1 MKNRP
6 RDVAVS
12 FHPHGRWMVLT
23 ALAAAV
29 AAAVS
34 GCGSDGD
41 GGSTTPTPTP
51 TTIAGTVAVGAAV
64 PGATIT
70 IKDADAAT
78 ADLTASAGA
87 NGEYSIDV
95 SALKAPLLL
104 SASGTLNGEPV
115 SVVAV
120 VPTLAGNDANT
131 ANVTSLTNA
140 VAALIAPGGDLNALA
155 TPTAIAAVNA
165 QTVVDASTLV
175 VNTLKS
181 NPAFADLLG
190 ANFDPLKTAFTA
202 NGSGIDSVLDQ
213 VQVQV
218 GSSGVSIANL
228 TAPVSDS
235 GAPPEPVQLTQAQV
249 ATPTQAPSLP
259 ASEPASNL
267 PSVADMTAIAK
278 KFESC
283 LALPLE
289 QRVTMDAN
297 KEVTAVPAAACNFG
311 VGDWKSDGGGW
322 VERMGMNTFR
332 YAANTGMRVG
342 QPTVA
347 TVLAPPNDSGTTFQH
362 PYCNTQTCVIMYVP
376 MTTASGKA
384 SGGFFTLAKVNGAWA
399 FVGNQLPYAMGVE
412 QRLNRLVAV
421 NTALAEANPSD
432 YFLQD
437 RIESTIR
444 LTFNPDASMT
454 DTANVRAVVWKG
466 PGLPAAGVVTHRSQR
481 CGTDDRFPITNQ
493 DGVLTVNNSSSI
505 QWWNNGGGTD
515 FKIDAAKVDGTA
527 LTMAAPTSNW
537 AGTASP
543 LNQDYRATPFTGTIP
558 AWSMYTAEIYYFSNT
573 GTTPDEVIKVRNSTA
588 YERASAG
595 AAKNWPALAQT
606 TIDAYLK
613 PTGTHAGSLTTLAHT
628 IDWSNP
634 SDGYVNFGYLVSQN
648 RITATNSQNETS
660 STYWKRGNM
669 LFRIG
674 AAGDTTAL
682 GYEWAPNRSG
692 VGLSAVTPAGS
703 SSTVANSGN
712 SPNPR
717 CTGDEVLPLDGHAS
731 RSSYRELG
739 LQVRDSNRKLS
750 QLIHFWRN

>member
-1 MKNRP
+1 MKNKP
-6 RDVAVS
+6 RYVAAS
-12 FHPHGRWMVLT
+12 LHPRGRWMVLT

-34 GCGSDGD
+34 GCGSDSD

-70 IKDADAAT
+70 IKDADAGT
-78 ADLTASAGA
+78 ADLTASADA
-87 NGEYSIDV
+87 NGKYSIDV

-190 ANFDPLKTAFTA
+190 ANFDPLTTAFTA

-278 KFESC
+278 KFEAC

-289 QRVTMDAN
+289 QRVTMDAS
-297 KEVTAVPAAACNFG
+297 KEVTAVVSDTCRFG
-311 VGDWKSDGGGW
+311 VANWKSDGGGW
-322 VERMGMNTFR
+322 VERMGNGIFR
-332 YAANTGMRVG
+332 YAANTGLKVG

-362 PYCNTQTCVIMYVP
+362 PYCNTVTCVIMYVP

-384 SGGFFTLAKVNGAWA
+384 GGGFFTLAKVGDSWE

-421 NTALAEANPSD
+421 NTTLAAANPSN

-437 RIESTIR
+437 RTEATVR
-444 LTFNPDASMT
+444 LTFNPDASLA
-454 DTANVRAVVWKG
+454 DTSKVRAVVWKG

-493 DGVLTVNNSSSI
+493 EGVLTVNNSPSI
-505 QWWNNGGGTD
+505 QFWNNGGGTD
-515 FKIDAAKVDGTA
+515 FKVDAATLGGAA
-527 LTMAAPTSNW
+527 LAMPAPSTDW
-537 AGTASP
+537 ATHPSP
-543 LNQDYRATPFTGTIP
+543 SNQDYRSAPFTGSIP
-558 AWSMYTAEIYYFSNT
+558 AWSVYTAEIYYFSNT
-573 GTTPDEVIKVRNSTA
+573 GTTPDEVVKVRNGTP
-588 YERASAG
+588 YERAAVG
-595 AAKNWPALAQT
+595 ATKNWPVLAQA
-606 TIDAYLK
+606 TIDSYLK
-613 PTGTHAGSLTTLAHT
+613 PTGANAASLSTLAHT
-628 IDWSNP
+628 LDWTNP
-634 SDGYVNFGYLVSQN
+634 TDGYVNFGYLFSQN

-660 STYWKRGNM
+660 SNFWKRGN
-669 LFRIG
+669 LFFRIG
-674 AAGDTTAL
+674 AAGDSSAP

-692 VGLSAVTPAGS
+692 TELS
-703 SSTVANSGN
+703 SSTANAGTN
-712 SPNPR
+712 PNPR
-717 CTGDEVLPLDGHAS
+717 CGGDEVLPLDGDAS
-731 RSSYRELG
+731 RSSYREIG
-739 LQVRDSNRKLS
+739 LQVRDTSRKLS
-750 QLIHFWRN
+750 QLIHFWSN